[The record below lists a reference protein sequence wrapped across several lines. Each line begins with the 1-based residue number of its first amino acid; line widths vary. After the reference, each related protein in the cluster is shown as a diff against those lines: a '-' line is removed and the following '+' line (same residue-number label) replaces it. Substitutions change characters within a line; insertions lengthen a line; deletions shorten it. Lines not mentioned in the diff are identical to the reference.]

1 MKVRARF
8 AGVAAGAPLVAEGHI
23 ELKDGADLKNFF
35 RQADQAMGFKKTKP
49 FRRSLKQG
57 LTPTVLLN
65 GDRLDL
71 PEGFNHVL
79 TDGDE
84 VTVLLP
90 MMGG

>member
-1 MKVRARF
+1 MKIKARF
-8 AGVAAGAPLVAEGHI
+8 VGVADGAPLAAEGQI
-23 ELKDGADLKNFF
+23 ELKDGADLKKFF
-35 RQADQAMGFKKTKP
+35 QQADQAMGLKKTKP

-71 PEGFNHVL
+71 PEGFDHVL
-79 TDGDE
+79 ADGDE

>member
-1 MKVRARF
+1 
-8 AGVAAGAPLVAEGHI
+8 L
-23 ELKDGADLKNFF
+23 
-35 RQADQAMGFKKTKP
+35 KKTKP

-71 PEGFNHVL
+71 PEGFNQVL